1 MHPVDPRPLLRL
13 EVGRL
18 RRRESRRVFD
28 TTVNI
33 GRLAGDRDT
42 FVVRAQDLPR
52 LDRGLRL
59 DVLGALLDEQEAE
72 EAAAWLVRPGVPE
85 PQDADLGWLAATTF
99 AFAAR
104 GTRLTGFY
112 AITRTGWLDVRTG
125 ESRVWK
131 RLRL

>member
-1 MHPVDPRPLLRL
+1 MHPDDPRPLLRL

-28 TTVNI
+28 TSVNV
-33 GRLAGDRDT
+33 GRLGGERDT
-42 FVVRAQDLPR
+42 FVVRAQDLPVM
-52 LDRGLRL
+52 DRGLRL
-59 DVLGALLDEQEAE
+59 EVMAALLDEQAAE

-85 PQDADLGWLAATTF
+85 PADADLDWLAAAAFEF
-99 AFAAR
+99 AVHGAR
-104 GTRLTGFY
+104 LSGFY
-112 AITRTGWLDVRTG
+112 VVTRTGWLDVRTG